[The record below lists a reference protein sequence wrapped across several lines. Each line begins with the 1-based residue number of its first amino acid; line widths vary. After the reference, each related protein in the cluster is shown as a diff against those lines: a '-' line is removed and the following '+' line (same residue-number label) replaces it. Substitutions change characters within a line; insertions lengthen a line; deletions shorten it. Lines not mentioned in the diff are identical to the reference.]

1 MELYLL
7 FANTRRI
14 ILEKLN
20 TLVLRVYNII
30 IKIYLEIFGNDQF
43 DF

>member
-7 FANTRRI
+7 FANTPCI